1 MFGMFG
7 VFAVIIIIVWGVCFA
22 NRMQAGS
29 EAEDAL
35 NVMEQTGSRVSSQS
49 RRVTEWMDNLTML
62 VSSRDAKKSELIYAL
77 QQLQKEY
84 DTYTALVHTYNRDR
98 KEAAHSLHKLAR
110 AQNMTGGAN
119 DLGAIG
125 YYRRSSRFD
134 QIDGFQEPYI
144 DRAILEKAKEKIA
157 SMEVERLNVVEY

>member
-49 RRVTEWMDNLTML
+49 RRIRYWNSVLTAD
-62 VSSRDAKKSELIYAL
+62 S
-77 QQLQKEY
+77 
-84 DTYTALVHTYNRDR
+84 
-98 KEAAHSLHKLAR
+98 
-110 AQNMTGGAN
+110 
-119 DLGAIG
+119 
-125 YYRRSSRFD
+125 
-134 QIDGFQEPYI
+134 
-144 DRAILEKAKEKIA
+144 
-157 SMEVERLNVVEY
+157 